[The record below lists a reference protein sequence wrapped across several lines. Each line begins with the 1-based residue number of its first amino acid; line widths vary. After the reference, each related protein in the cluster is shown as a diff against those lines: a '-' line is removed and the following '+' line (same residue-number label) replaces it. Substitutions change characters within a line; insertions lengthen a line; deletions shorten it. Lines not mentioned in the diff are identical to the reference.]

1 MIRWISQFRRGFL
14 ELCVLNLLHAQE
26 GHGYQIVQR
35 LKEIDGLD
43 IRESTVYPILARM
56 KTDGFVAVRNEPSP
70 GGPPRRV
77 FRLSASGQE
86 RLRSLNAYWDLLT
99 EAVHTL
105 RSSKSAVAKGNTL

>member
-1 MIRWISQFRRGFL
+1 
-14 ELCVLNLLHAQE
+14 VLNLLQVQE

-56 KTDGFVAVRNEPSP
+56 KTEGFVAVRDEPSP

-77 FRLSASGQE
+77 FRLSASGRE
-86 RLRSLNAYWDLLT
+86 RMRSLNAYWDLLT
-99 EAVHTL
+99 EAVDQL
-105 RSSKSAVAKGNTL
+105 RSGRKEASEGNLS

>member
-1 MIRWISQFRRGFL
+1 MASWISQFRRGFL
-14 ELCVLNLLHAQE
+14 ELCVLNLLRSQE
-26 GHGYQIVQR
+26 GHGYQVVQR

-77 FRLSASGQE
+77 FRLSAAGEE
-86 RLRSLNAYWDLLT
+86 RLRSLNAYWDLLN
-99 EAVHTL
+99 EAVQTL
-105 RSSKSAVAKGNTL
+105 RSAGSQMMKGRSI